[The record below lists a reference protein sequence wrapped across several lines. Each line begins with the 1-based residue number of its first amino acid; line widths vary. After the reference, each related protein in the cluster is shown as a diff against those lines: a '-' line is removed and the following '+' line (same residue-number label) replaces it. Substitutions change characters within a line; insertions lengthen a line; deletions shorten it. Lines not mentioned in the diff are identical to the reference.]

1 MRGER
6 SEVRRDKCG
15 GKGAFL
21 RACSLPGSSLALRVM
36 LAFLLPLPAYLSP
49 LAAQSASPGKVAKS
63 IDRIFGS
70 GVTIDTLKVDT
81 SFVLRVSKTG
91 TLLGFAQV
99 RNVKGKDQPITYLVA
114 ITPANV
120 LKDIDVLVYR
130 EPYGGEVAYE
140 PWRKQFR
147 GKSAS
152 APLVVG
158 KDIRNISGATI
169 SSHSVTLGVRKA
181 LADLTAWHTSGRIR

>member
-1 MRGER
+1 VRGER
-6 SEVRRDKCG
+6 
-15 GKGAFL
+15 
-21 RACSLPGSSLALRVM
+21 GSVVAAARVLLVLSLACHLS
-36 LAFLLPLPAYLSP
+36 PLTAYLSP
-49 LAAQSASPGKVAKS
+49 LLAQSAPPAKLAKS
-63 IDRIFGS
+63 VERIFGQ
-70 GVTIDTLKVDT
+70 GVQVDT
-81 SFVLRVSKTG
+81 VRVDTNAVLRVSRGG

-114 ITPANV
+114 IDPANA

-147 GKSAS
+147 GKTTAE
-152 APLVVG
+152 PLVVG

-169 SSHSVTLGVRKA
+169 SSHSVTLGVRKT
-181 LADLTAWHTSGRIR
+181 LADLTGWHVQGKIK